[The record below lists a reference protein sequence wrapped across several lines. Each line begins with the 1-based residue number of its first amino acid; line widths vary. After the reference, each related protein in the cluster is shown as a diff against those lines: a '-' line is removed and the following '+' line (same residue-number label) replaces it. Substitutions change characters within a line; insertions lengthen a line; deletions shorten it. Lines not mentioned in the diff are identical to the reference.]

1 MDKNI
6 QKAVDAFNR
15 IYDYFYENGYDFGL
29 VEAFDFLLKT
39 KKDKSFIE
47 FQTKLAKARIDY
59 VTSDRECAV
68 AYILWLVYGLETN
81 N

>member
-29 VEAFDFLLKT
+29 VEAFDFLLKEAI
-39 KKDKSFIE
+39 DISSRNLDSSLCFIQPTISHNA
-47 FQTKLAKARIDY
+47 FSRTFL
-59 VTSDRECAV
+59 S
-68 AYILWLVYGLETN
+68 GSHS
-81 N
+81 